1 VDGNEAY
8 EEGKG
13 KGKGKS
19 PLGSFKGWELPR
31 LDSMLGQWDGVG
43 IVEISGPRRVGKSVS
58 IPNWTPRG
66 MPNGQLLALHAVLR
80 TLISESTAT
89 CHWLDTEGSFAP
101 DRAKSALETLGVIV
115 CFTSHIHSR

>member
-1 VDGNEAY
+1 MDGNEAY

-13 KGKGKS
+13 KGKS
-19 PLGSFKGWELPR
+19 PLGPYKGWELPR

-43 IVEISGPRRVGKSVS
+43 VVEISGPRRVGKSVS
-58 IPNWTPRG
+58 IPDWTPRE
-66 MPNGQLLALHAVLR
+66 MPDEQLLALHAVLR

-101 DRAKSALETLGVIV
+101 DRAKSALETLGVKV
-115 CFTSHIHSR
+115 ADAAT